1 MYLFIFFLFF
11 LFMRDQILFFTRILL
26 EVLLAV
32 VELPQLLLLLLLKV
46 RMHLQI
52 GVLRG
57 LLLLFVIV
65 CWVTQLV
72 AVVDCT

>member
-1 MYLFIFFLFF
+1 
-11 LFMRDQILFFTRILL
+11 MRDQILFFTRILL